1 VNKLTGPS
9 KPWIANNLNQGR
21 LYNYYWLLAMLSA
34 INLLIYL
41 ACAKWYVYKDKKVA
55 EEGIEE

>member
-1 VNKLTGPS
+1 
-9 KPWIANNLNQGR
+9 
-21 LYNYYWLLAMLSA
+21 MLSA